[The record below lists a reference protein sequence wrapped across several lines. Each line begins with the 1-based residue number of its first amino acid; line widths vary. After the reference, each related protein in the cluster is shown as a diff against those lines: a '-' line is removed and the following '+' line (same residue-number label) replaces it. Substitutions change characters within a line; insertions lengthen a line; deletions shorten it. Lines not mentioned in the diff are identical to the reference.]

1 MYLRQFEYLVAL
13 DRERHF
19 GRAAAACHV
28 GRPTLSQAVR
38 RLEAELGVPLVRRSR
53 TFEGFT
59 PEGERVLVWAQRAVS
74 EMQGLTQE
82 DFRRI
87 LVEPEASLLK
97 QYKALMGT
105 EKVALEFADDAI
117 DELARLAAEIN
128 SSLENIGARR
138 LHTVLEKLLD
148 KISYEAPDRGGE
160 SLRVDAAY
168 VDAHLG
174 ELVRDEDLSRYI
186 L

>member
-1 MYLRQFEYLVAL
+1 VYLRQFEYLVAL

-82 DFRRI
+82 VSRLRG
-87 LVEPEASLLK
+87 A
-97 QYKALMGT
+97 
-105 EKVALEFADDAI
+105 FARTTRSCGFAC
-117 DELARLAAEIN
+117 
-128 SSLENIGARR
+128 
-138 LHTVLEKLLD
+138 
-148 KISYEAPDRGGE
+148 
-160 SLRVDAAY
+160 
-168 VDAHLG
+168 
-174 ELVRDEDLSRYI
+174 SR
-186 L
+186 